1 MPTNNTS
8 KPDLGQT
15 LQRLEN
21 KFGFSV
27 SSSEELRDSREI
39 RRSRRFETPP
49 PRINDLRASDESSI
63 QDFIKSIR
71 KKYLDN
77 PEPDPTDNIDYK
89 TKVDR
94 VLNFRSPEQTIQP
107 EKKDMNE
114 PLIDLSSPKREPLD
128 LLTPVKNFDLL
139 DGLKFSPPRNNKHAH
154 TQSVPAPILS
164 HDPHLP
170 DFFINDTSAKNEFID
185 VSFGETPVAKPGPS
199 PTKKSLDITSLR
211 QKRRLLSKKTP
222 LQILVDSP
230 EKAERDERFDKP
242 MRSPQNMRPVQSSPT
257 MKSIPSHLESIL
269 NATIS
274 EIITERL
281 KLRPLI
287 PQPSSKSF
295 IPKSP
300 TKFGKSFMH
309 KGSPEKN
316 GDAKQIKSFDEYL
329 QSHATQSLKNKFS
342 PLKTTPIKRKVD
354 MNRIFETD
362 SELQALLKRERE
374 ILSRINSIDYEIKQI
389 KTREDSL
396 I

>member
-77 PEPDPTDNIDYK
+77 PDPHPTDSIHYK

-94 VLNFRSPEQTIQP
+94 VLSFRSTEQTIKP

-128 LLTPVKNFDLL
+128 LLTPVKNSDLL
-139 DGLKFSPPRNNKHAH
+139 DGLKFSPPRNSKHAH
-154 TQSVPAPILS
+154 TQSVPAPIIS
-164 HDPHLP
+164 QDQNIP
-170 DFFINDTSAKNEFID
+170 DFFLNDTSAKDEFID
-185 VSFGETPVAKPGPS
+185 VSFGETPVAKPAPS
-199 PTKKSLDITSLR
+199 PTKKGLDITSLR
-211 QKRRLLSKKTP
+211 QKRRMLSKKTP

-230 EKAERDERFDKP
+230 EKGERDERFEKP

-257 MKSIPSHLESIL
+257 MKSIPGHLENIL

-281 KLRPLI
+281 KLRPII
-287 PQPSSKSF
+287 PQPSKSS
-295 IPKSP
+295 IPKYP
-300 TKFGKSFMH
+300 TKLGKSFMH
-309 KGSPEKN
+309 KGSPEKK
-316 GDAKQIKSFDEYL
+316 GDAKHIKTFDEYL
-329 QSHATQSLKNKFS
+329 QSHATQTLKNKFS

-354 MNRIFETD
+354 INMIYETD
-362 SELQALLKRERE
+362 SELQALLKRERD
-374 ILSRINSIDYEIKQI
+374 ILSRINSIDYEIKQV
-389 KTREDSL
+389 KNRENSL

>member
-27 SSSEELRDSREI
+27 SSSEDLRDSREI

-49 PRINDLRASDESSI
+49 PRINDLRSSDESSI

-94 VLNFRSPEQTIQP
+94 VLSFRSPEQTIKS

-114 PLIDLSSPKREPLD
+114 PLIDLSSPKRESLD
-128 LLTPVKNFDLL
+128 LLTPVKNLDLL
-139 DGLKFSPPRNNKHAH
+139 DGLKFSPPRNSKHTH
-154 TQSVPAPILS
+154 TQSVPIPIIS
-164 HDPHLP
+164 QDQNIP
-170 DFFINDTSAKNEFID
+170 DFFINDTSAKDEFID
-185 VSFGETPVAKPGPS
+185 VSFGETPVAKPAPS

-230 EKAERDERFDKP
+230 EKGERDERFEKP
-242 MRSPQNMRPVQSSPT
+242 MRSPQNIRAVQSSPT

-274 EIITERL
+274 EIITDRL

-287 PQPSSKSF
+287 PQHSKSS

-316 GDAKQIKSFDEYL
+316 GDTKQIKTFDEYL

-354 MNRIFETD
+354 MNKIFETD
-362 SELQALLKRERE
+362 PELLALLKRERD

-389 KTREDSL
+389 KSRDDSL